1 MATALTLTV
10 GQPIRRLLQAERG
23 SDVEL
28 SVTVR
33 NPDGSAHNGAGG
45 RLQLCVRHLGS
56 RDSVAYQLQG
66 SSIGRYDLAFPRSDV
81 RWWSDT
87 MQWDAWFLSQREAP
101 KPLAST
107 SEIAVSPSIGPA
119 LEPDELMNANDY
131 YTKAEIENLLAAVQP
146 PDNLVDE
153 TELAAALEP
162 LTTDLGEV
170 QTQLAGVIEDG
181 GSAPQ
186 LYSGRIVCRGAM
198 SFASKLLT
206 IPASALTAQGLGV
219 NYRGTLGIRVCGDT
233 TITGTQITRTCQ
245 FTVNHLSGGL
255 DTPGYSRG
263 ADITIGVEP
272 AVSGW
277 DTTVRIASNG
287 SGIEVLGL
295 APSGVAESR
304 WTVEVWIAS
313 VVPLSIASAVDESPN
328 VELSLPT
335 TATSLQVPAQWALT
349 SGITG
354 VYVAP
359 VAALPA
365 DPEWLSVAPPPATV
379 TALAQGALTVHYCG
393 RHATGVTAFKSASTN
408 VVLDSV
414 APTVDSF
421 ALSTETGSLIATV
434 TALTASE
441 ECTYYWN
448 FTGTLPGT
456 PTWESAP
463 ATITLPGWGPTT
475 VYVWARDIAGN
486 VSAVP
491 RSTTVNVLE
500 SGTVYFEDN
509 FDRAD
514 GPAGSAYFSAP
525 TASTV
530 PVIVN
535 GHLTCTGDEWTFRGL
550 ACNPGVVVPANEY
563 YVTIKLAAQTIGRAS
578 SGVAILRPPSLT
590 PDAHGECIQLYNQE
604 NSMTTLHLSEAEAI
618 SNNVAAD
625 DPDTVTLNALPVSW
639 TNATGLT
646 EVWVTF
652 HVGVVDGTQ
661 SVTLYANG
669 VAHKRIPI
677 SAQHPGLQPGACLAL
692 WCGDMYGGAPIIY
705 GALISDFLPEYGV

>member
-1 MATALTLTV
+1 MAFEIQCVAGTAVRRSLRIARGQSFSLHIVLQNPNGTAHNGLGGSLVLRVRAPGRDSSGYQVAGNATGDYYLTARGTETRWYGDAMQFEVWFIRTGSEALSVVATSELFVAGPAAPLVEEPEIDLSSFYTMSEVDALIASAVPADVITESELATALA
-10 GQPIRRLLQAERG
+10 PIQ
-23 SDVEL
+23 S
-28 SVTVR
+28 
-33 NPDGSAHNGAGG
+33 
-45 RLQLCVRHLGS
+45 
-56 RDSVAYQLQG
+56 
-66 SSIGRYDLAFPRSDV
+66 
-81 RWWSDT
+81 
-87 MQWDAWFLSQREAP
+87 
-101 KPLAST
+101 
-107 SEIAVSPSIGPA
+107 
-119 LEPDELMNANDY
+119 
-131 YTKAEIENLLAAVQP
+131 
-146 PDNLVDE
+146 
-153 TELAAALEP
+153 
-162 LTTDLGEV
+162 
-170 QTQLAGVIEDG
+170 QLAEVVESG
-181 GSAPQ
+181 GSNPQ
-186 LYSGRIVCRGAM
+186 IYSGRIVCRGAM

-206 IPASALTAQGLGV
+206 IPASSLTAQGLGV

-233 TITGTQITRTCQ
+233 TTTGTQITRTCQ

-295 APSGVAESR
+295 APSGVTESR

-328 VELSLPT
+328 VELSLPV

-365 DPEWLSVAPPPATV
+365 EPEWLSVAPPPATV
-379 TALAQGALTVHYCG
+379 TALAQGALSVYYCG
-393 RHATGVTAFKSASTN
+393 RHATGVTAFKLATTN
-408 VVLDSV
+408 VVLDAV

-456 PTWESAP
+456 PTWESTP

-475 VYVWARDIAGN
+475 VCIWARDIAGN

-500 SGTVYFEDN
+500 SGTVYFQDT
-509 FDRAD
+509 FDRAE
-514 GPAGSAYFSAP
+514 AGANYFHAP
-525 TASTV
+525 NASTT
-530 PVIVN
+530 ITLSN
-535 GHLTCTGDEWTFRGL
+535 GQLVVGGDEFNFRGV
-550 ACNPGVVVPANEY
+550 ACTCGGSTPANEY
-563 YVTIKLAAQTIGRAS
+563 YVTWKLPAATLGRSS
-578 SGVAILRPPSLT
+578 SGVAFLRPSNLAPG
-590 PDAHGECIQLYNQE
+590 DYGAGVALYNRDDGL
-604 NSMTTLHLSEAEAI
+604 TGLHLAVVDAVT
-618 SNNVAAD
+618 NNILED
-625 DPDTVTLNALPVSW
+625 DAGVVIVNSPPASW
-639 TNATGLT
+639 TSATGTT
-646 EVWVTF
+646 EVWLTM
-652 HVGVVDGTQ
+652 HVGVVGGVQ
-661 SVTLYANG
+661 SVTVYTNG
-669 VAHKRIPI
+669 IAWKRI
-677 SAQHPGLQPGACLAL
+677 ATNYNPGAGAMIEV
-692 WCGDMYGGAPIIY
+692 WFGDTYGSVPRINE
-705 GALISDFLPEYGV
+705 LMVTDFLPEYGA